1 MGNNH
6 CEGEYVSTPMQKEC
20 AVCGEPT
27 RRVMGLPNF
36 PLTDTYSFG
45 DAQKRLTT
53 GIDQEWRYCE
63 KCGHGQLGE
72 VVSPGILYGN
82 SYYFRT
88 SESATGRDGCDFFLS
103 FLDRVAQGKTF
114 NAVLDLGC
122 NDLYLLK
129 QLKSR
134 TKRQIG
140 VDPIWTGR
148 EEERDDKSIQVF
160 GGNIETLDLISKLDC
175 KPDLI
180 VCRHTLE
187 HIEKPQE
194 VLKILM
200 ELASDDALF
209 IFEVPGLDGLLQ
221 KIRFDQ
227 VFHQHLQYFSLSS
240 FQRLLHVCG
249 CHSIG
254 HDQNYHKWSALAV
267 AFRRGGQTE
276 NDTVVP
282 IYDYDQVVQRYK
294 LFFEQ
299 MRYTAQLLDLY
310 KDQKIYGYGAAQM
323 LPVLAY
329 HLGTD
334 FKELEAVLDDD
345 PNKHGAGYWNLPV
358 TISMS
363 QEIPD
368 LEDST
373 ILLTALDNAAPII
386 RRLLNN
392 RPKHLIIPLGQ
403 F

>member
-221 KIRFDQ
+221 KYALIRFSISIYSI
-227 VFHQHLQYFSLSS
+227 FLY
-240 FQRLLHVCG
+240 LLFKGYCTF
-249 CHSIG
+249 
-254 HDQNYHKWSALAV
+254 V
-267 AFRRGGQTE
+267 A
-276 NDTVVP
+276 
-282 IYDYDQVVQRYK
+282 
-294 LFFEQ
+294 
-299 MRYTAQLLDLY
+299 A
-310 KDQKIYGYGAAQM
+310 
-323 LPVLAY
+323 
-329 HLGTD
+329 
-334 FKELEAVLDDD
+334 
-345 PNKHGAGYWNLPV
+345 
-358 TISMS
+358 
-363 QEIPD
+363 
-368 LEDST
+368 
-373 ILLTALDNAAPII
+373 ILLGMTRIIINGVLWPLLSGEADKQKMTRLSPFMIMIRLYNAISCFLS
-386 RRLLNN
+386 RCGTRLSCSIYIKIKKFMATVPRKCCLS
-392 RPKHLIIPLGQ
+392 
-403 F
+403 